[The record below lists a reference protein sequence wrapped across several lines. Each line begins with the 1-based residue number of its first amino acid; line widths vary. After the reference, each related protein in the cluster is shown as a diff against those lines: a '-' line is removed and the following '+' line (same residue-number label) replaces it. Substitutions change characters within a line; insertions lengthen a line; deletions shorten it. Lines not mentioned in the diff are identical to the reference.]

1 MKKLISILTSCLFV
15 FALSSCSGDA
25 DSAGSGS
32 ESGSD
37 SGSGINSEEKEAYNA
52 SVFFKNL
59 KDGDTLSSPFTV
71 EMGVEGMNVE
81 PAGKVNQGFGH
92 HHIIVNCKH
101 IDTDNI
107 IPADKKHIHFGQGET
122 ETDLELESGN
132 YCLTL
137 QFADG
142 YHKSY
147 GKELSKTI
155 NIVVE

>member
-15 FALSSCSGDA
+15 FALASCGGDA
-25 DSAGSGS
+25 DSAG
-32 ESGSD
+32 SGSD

-59 KDGDTLSSPFTV
+59 KDGDTLRSPFTV

-107 IPADKKHIHFGQGET
+107 IPADKKHIHLGGGEI
-122 ETDLELESGN
+122 EKDLELEAGN

>member
-15 FALSSCSGDA
+15 FALASCGGDA

-92 HHIIVNCKH
+92 HHIIVNCTH
-101 IDTDNI
+101 IDEETT
-107 IPADKKHIHFGQGET
+107 IPVDDKHIHYGAGQT
-122 ETDLELESGN
+122 EAELELEAGN

-142 YHKSY
+142 LHKSY
-147 GKELSKTI
+147 GEELSKTI

>member
-1 MKKLISILTSCLFV
+1 MKKLISILTACLFV
-15 FALSSCSGDA
+15 FALSSCGGDA
-25 DSAGSGS
+25 DS
-32 ESGSD
+32 
-37 SGSGINSEEKEAYNA
+37 SGSGTNTEEKEAYNA

-59 KDGDTLSSPFTV
+59 TDGDTLSSPFTV

-92 HHIIVNCKH
+92 HHIIINCTH

-147 GKELSKTI
+147 GKGLSKTI